1 MLTHSC
7 LLTHAYSLTHS
18 LPRFLVGLNLSIK
31 RIIFHTLLKY
41 DGKVNRILTN
51 TEIKQIAGRAG
62 RYNSVYEDGLVTAVS
77 SHDLNIIR
85 NALNSKDK
93 IINKVTPH
101 SLMLTHSLTHAYSL
115 SHSYL
120 LTQSLILTDSLTHTY

>member
-1 MLTHSC
+1 
-7 LLTHAYSLTHS
+7 
-18 LPRFLVGLNLSIK
+18 VGLNLSIK

-62 RYNSVYEDGLVTAVS
+62 RYNSIYEEGTVSAVT

-85 NALNSKDK
+85 NALNSKDLN
-93 IINKVTPH
+93 ITKVK
-101 SLMLTHSLTHAYSL
+101 LCAL
-115 SHSYL
+115 SWSY
-120 LTQSLILTDSLTHTY
+120 TN